1 MFGFDTIIYVVIE
14 LLTWLV
20 IIKVI
25 LSYFVPPYHQVR
37 EMLDRLLEPIL
48 RPIRQAMPQTG
59 MADFSPLVL
68 ILILRVVGG
77 VLTRLF

>member
-37 EMLDRLLEPIL
+37 EMLDRLLEPLL
-48 RPIRQAMPQTG
+48 RPIRQVMPQSG

-68 ILILRVVGG
+68 ILILRVVGV

>member
-37 EMLDRLLEPIL
+37 EMLDRLLEPLL
-48 RPIRQAMPQTG
+48 RPIRQVMPQSG